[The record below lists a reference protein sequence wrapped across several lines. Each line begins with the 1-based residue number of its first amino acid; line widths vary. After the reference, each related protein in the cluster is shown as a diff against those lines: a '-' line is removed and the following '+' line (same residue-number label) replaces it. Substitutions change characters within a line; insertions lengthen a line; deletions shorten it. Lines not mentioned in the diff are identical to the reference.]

1 MLSIIQEA
9 YVHGVS
15 TCKVEELVGA
25 LGLGGISKSEVS
37 RMYAELDKEIST
49 FLNRPLTGH
58 YPYVWLDAMHLKVRE
73 GGRVVNMALV
83 TATGVKEMG
92 KREFLGLDVELSE
105 SGEYWMEFLPGLVAQ
120 GLGGILLVISDA
132 REGLRQAI
140 TKVLQGVY
148 LVALPGTLRA

>member
-1 MLSIIQEA
+1 M
-9 YVHGVS
+9 
-15 TCKVEELVGA
+15 KELVGA

-37 RMYAELDKEIST
+37 QMYAELDKEMSA

-58 YPYVWLDAMHLKVRE
+58 YPYVWLDAMHLKVHG
-73 GGRVVNMALV
+73 GGRVVNMALL

-105 SGEYWMEFLPGLVAQ
+105 SEEYWMEFLPGLVVQ
-120 GLGGILLVISDA
+120 GLDGILLVISDA

-140 TKVLQGVY
+140 TKVLQDVY